1 MEYDLKIIGGE
12 IFDGTGGPGRKGD
25 LAIKDGKI
33 VAVGEAS
40 GKARQTIEARGRA
53 VAPGFIDIH
62 THYDAQVM
70 WDRRL
75 TISPW
80 HGVTSVV
87 MGNCG
92 FGVAPTR
99 PE

>member
-12 IFDGTGGPGRKGD
+12 IFDGTGAPGRIGD
-25 LAIKDGKI
+25 LAIKDRKI

-40 GKARQTIEARGRA
+40 AKAGQTIDARGRA

-70 WDRRL
+70 WDRML
-75 TISPW
+75 TIS
-80 HGVTSVV
+80 GT
-87 MGNCG
+87 
-92 FGVAPTR
+92 A
-99 PE
+99 